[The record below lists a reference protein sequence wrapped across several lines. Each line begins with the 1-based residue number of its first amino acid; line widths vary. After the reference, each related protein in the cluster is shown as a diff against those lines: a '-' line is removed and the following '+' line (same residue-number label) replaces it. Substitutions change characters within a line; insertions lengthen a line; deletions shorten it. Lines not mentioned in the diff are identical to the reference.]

1 MSSKRQRSGGHII
14 VDSFLQHGVDHVFCV
29 PGESYLDILDALVD
43 VSDRIKLV
51 SARQEGGAAYMAES
65 YGKLTGKPGVCLVT
79 RSPGACNAS
88 IAVHTA
94 YQDGSPM
101 VMLVGQIRRDFWG
114 RGSFQEIDYVPM
126 FSPMTK
132 WVAQVER
139 TEDLPYYMAQAFRIA
154 QEGRPG
160 PVVLALP
167 EDMLAA
173 VSSAEDMPIQ
183 EPARHEPDAGKL
195 KQMQDL
201 LAKAERPMI
210 YVGGSGWTP
219 EGKSGIEQ
227 FAAAQHIPVCV
238 GFRRLDAFDHG
249 HPNFA
254 GEMGPP
260 ASPELVKRMKE
271 ADVIL
276 VVGTRL
282 GEHATQ
288 GYTLFD
294 WPDPKQKLIHVLQD
308 ARDFGRVFHPT
319 LAIQS
324 DLNKFV
330 AAANALPKAASE
342 ARSSRVKD
350 ARREYEA
357 NLDASK
363 SPKGKVDI
371 GKCMLQLNELM
382 TDDAIVT
389 GDAGHHTGWF
399 QRFVKFDGRRR
410 FMGPVSGAMG
420 YSVPAAVM
428 AKIVKPD
435 RMAIG
440 LVGDGGFGM
449 TGNEVSTAIACNA
462 APIIIVFNNGM
473 LGSIRAWQELS
484 YPGRVSGT
492 GLVNPDYV
500 QLMKAH
506 GAFGVRVESTE
517 DFAPAF
523 KAAQASGK
531 FAVIDLAMDPED
543 ITTRVTLSGMREASF
558 RRKAEKE
565 KASK

>member
-1 MSSKRQRSGGHII
+1 MSKQRSGGRII
-14 VDSFLQHGVDHVFCV
+14 VDSFLQHGVEHVFCV

-43 VSDRIKLV
+43 VSNRINLV
-51 SARQEGGAAYMAES
+51 SARQEGGAAYMAEA
-65 YGKLTGKPGVCLVT
+65 YGKLTGKPGVCMVT

-94 YQDGSPM
+94 YQDASPM
-101 VMLVGQIRRDFWG
+101 VVLVGQIRRNFQG
-114 RGSFQEIDYVPM
+114 RGSFQEIDYIPM
-126 FSPMTK
+126 FSPMAK

-173 VSSAEDMPIQ
+173 ISTADDMEIQ
-183 EPARHEPDAGKL
+183 EPARVDPDAAKM
-195 KQMQDL
+195 KQMQEM

-210 YVGGSGWTP
+210 YVGGAGWTP
-219 EGKSGIEQ
+219 EGKKGIED
-227 FAAAQHIPVCV
+227 FAAAHQIPVCV
-238 GFRRLDAFDHG
+238 SFRRLDTFDHA

-260 ASPELVKRMKE
+260 AAPELVKRMKE
-271 ADVIL
+271 ADVVL

-308 ARDFGRVFHPT
+308 ARDFGRVFHPA
-319 LAIQS
+319 LAIQA
-324 DLNKFV
+324 DLNKFA
-330 AAANALPKAASE
+330 AAANAFPKAAV
-342 ARSSRVKD
+342 AGRDARVKQ
-350 ARREYEA
+350 ARKEYEA
-357 NLDASK
+357 NLDPSN
-363 SPKGKVDI
+363 SPKGKVDL
-371 GKCMLQLNELM
+371 GQCMLQLNDLM
-382 TDDAIVT
+382 TEDAIVT
-389 GDAGHHTGWF
+389 GDAGHYTGWF
-399 QRFVKFDGRRR
+399 QRFVKFSGRRR

-420 YSVPAAVM
+420 YAVPAAVM
-428 AKIVKPD
+428 AKIAEPK
-435 RMAIG
+435 RMAVG

-492 GLVNPDYV
+492 ALVNPDYV
-500 QLMKAH
+500 MLMKAH
-506 GAFGVRVESTE
+506 GAFGIRVESTE
-517 DFAPAF
+517 EFAPAF

-531 FAVIDLAMDPED
+531 FAVIDLVMDPEA
-543 ITTRVTLSGMREASF
+543 ITTRVTLSGMREASL

-565 KASK
+565 KAST

>member
-1 MSSKRQRSGGHII
+1 MSNQRMRSGGRMV
-14 VDSFLQHGVDHVFCV
+14 VDSFLQHGVEQVFCV

-43 VSDRIKLV
+43 VSNRITLV
-51 SARQEGGAAYMAES
+51 SARQEGGAAYMAEA

-88 IAVHTA
+88 IAIHTA

-101 VMLVGQIRRDFWG
+101 VVLVGQIRRNFWG

-139 TEDLPYYMAQAFRIA
+139 TEDLPYYMSQAFRIA

-173 VSSAEDMPIQ
+173 MSGADDMPVQ
-183 EPARHEPDAGKL
+183 EPARVAPDADKMS
-195 KQMQDL
+195 QMANL

-210 YVGGSGWTP
+210 YVGGAGWTP
-219 EGKSGIEQ
+219 EGKKGIEE
-227 FAAAQHIPVCV
+227 FAAAHQIPVCV
-238 GFRRLDAFDHG
+238 GFRRLDAFNHD

-260 ASPELVKRMKE
+260 AAPDLVKRMKE
-271 ADVIL
+271 ADVVL

-308 ARDFGRVFHPT
+308 ARDFGRVFHPA
-319 LAIQS
+319 LAIQT

-330 AAANALPKAASE
+330 AAANALPTSTTAARD
-342 ARSSRVKD
+342 ARVKQ
-350 ARREYEA
+350 ARKEYEA
-357 NLDASK
+357 NLDPSN
-363 SPKGKVDI
+363 SPKGKVDL
-371 GKCMLQLNELM
+371 GQCMLQLNDLM

-399 QRFVKFDGRRR
+399 QRFMKFSGRRR

-420 YSVPAAVM
+420 YAVPAAVM
-428 AKIVKPD
+428 AKIVDPK

-449 TGNEVSTAIACNA
+449 TGNEVSTAIAHNV

-500 QLMKAH
+500 QLMQAH
-506 GAFGVRVESTE
+506 GAFGITVRTTE
-517 DFAPAF
+517 EFAPAF

-531 FAVIDLAMDPED
+531 FAVIDLYMDPEQ
-543 ITTRVTLSGMREASF
+543 ITTRITLSGMREASL
-558 RRKAEKE
+558 RRKAERE
-565 KASK
+565 KSGA

>member
-1 MSSKRQRSGGHII
+1 MV

-43 VSDRIKLV
+43 VSNRIKLV

-65 YGKLTGKPGVCLVT
+65 YGKLTGKPGICLVT

-88 IAVHTA
+88 IAIHTA
-94 YQDGSPM
+94 HQDGSPM
-101 VMLVGQIRRDFWG
+101 IVLVGQIRRSFWG
-114 RGSFQEIDYVPM
+114 RGSFQEIDYIPM

-173 VSSAEDMPIQ
+173 TSAADDMPVQ
-183 EPARHEPDAGKL
+183 EPARLAPDAAL
-195 KQMQDL
+195 MKQMQEL
-201 LAKAERPMI
+201 LAKAERPML
-210 YVGGSGWTP
+210 YVGGAGWTA
-219 EGKSGIEQ
+219 EGKRGIED
-227 FAAAQHIPVCV
+227 FAAAHQIPACV
-238 GFRRLDAFDHG
+238 SFRRLDTFNYD

-260 ASPELVKRMKE
+260 AAPELVKRMKE
-271 ADVIL
+271 ADVVL

-319 LAIQS
+319 LAIQA

-330 AAANALPKAASE
+330 AAANALPKGDVSRRA
-342 ARSSRVKD
+342 SRVQDAHKD
-350 ARREYEA
+350 YEK
-357 NLDASK
+357 NLDPSN
-363 SPKGKVDI
+363 SPKGKVDL
-371 GKCMLQLNELM
+371 GQCMLQLNDLLSE
-382 TDDAIVT
+382 DAIVT
-389 GDAGHHTGWF
+389 GDAGHYTGWF
-399 QRFVKFDGRRR
+399 QRFVKFNGRRR

-420 YSVPAAVM
+420 YGVPAAVM
-428 AKIVKPD
+428 AKLVEPN
-435 RMAIG
+435 RMAVG
-440 LVGDGGFGM
+440 LVGDGSFGM
-449 TGNEVSTAIACNA
+449 TGNEVSTAVGCNA

-492 GLVNPDYV
+492 GLLNPDYV

-517 DFAPAF
+517 QFAPAF

-531 FAVIDLAMDPED
+531 FAVIDLVMDPEA
-543 ITTRVTLSGMREASF
+543 ITTRITLTGMREAAL
-558 RRKAEKE
+558 RRKAEK
-565 KASK
+565 ASA

>member
-1 MSSKRQRSGGHII
+1 MAKQRVRSGGRIV
-14 VDSFLQHGVDHVFCV
+14 VDSLIQHGVKQVFCV

-43 VSDRIKLV
+43 VPSKIKLV
-51 SARQEGGAAYMAES
+51 SARQEGGAAFMAEA

-94 YQDGSPM
+94 FQDGSPM
-101 VMLVGQIRRDFWG
+101 IVLVGQIRRNFVG
-114 RGSFQEIDYVPM
+114 RGSFQEIDYIPM
-126 FSPMTK
+126 FSPMCK

-160 PVVLALP
+160 PVVLSLP

-173 VSSAEDMPIQ
+173 SSGADDMPVQ
-183 EPARHEPDAGKL
+183 EPVRLEPDSAAMR
-195 KQMQDL
+195 QMQDM

-210 YVGGSGWTP
+210 YVGGAGWTP
-219 EGKSGIEQ
+219 EGKKGIED
-227 FAAAQHIPVCV
+227 FAAANQIPVCV
-238 GFRRLDAFDHG
+238 GFRRLDTFDHN

-260 ASPELVKRMKE
+260 AAPDLVKRMKE
-271 ADVIL
+271 SDVVL

-308 ARDFGRVFHPT
+308 ARDFGRVFHPA
-319 LAIQS
+319 LAIQA

-330 AAANALPKAASE
+330 AAANVLPKATNTGRAE
-342 ARSSRVKD
+342 RVKQ
-350 ARREYEA
+350 ARKEYEA
-357 NLDASK
+357 NLDPTN
-363 SPKGKVDI
+363 SPKSRVDL
-371 GKCMLQLNELM
+371 GRCMLQLNELM

-399 QRFVKFDGRRR
+399 QRFVNFGGKRR

-420 YSVPAAVM
+420 YAVPAAVM
-428 AKIVKPD
+428 AKIADPK
-435 RMAIG
+435 RMAIA

-449 TGNEVSTAIACNA
+449 TGNEVTTAIDHGV
-462 APIIIVFNNGM
+462 APIVIVFNNGM

-492 GLVNPDYV
+492 GLTNPDYV
-500 QLMKAH
+500 KLMDAY
-506 GAFGVRVESTE
+506 GVFGIRVDRTE
-517 DFAPAF
+517 DFVPAF

-531 FAVIDLAMDPED
+531 FAVIDLYMDPEA
-543 ITTRVTLSGMREASF
+543 ITTRITLTGMREASF
-558 RRKAEKE
+558 KRKAERE
-565 KASK
+565 KASA

>member
-1 MSSKRQRSGGHII
+1 MSKQRSGGRII
-14 VDSFLQHGVDHVFCV
+14 VDSFLQHGVEHVFCV

-43 VSDRIKLV
+43 VSNRINLV
-51 SARQEGGAAYMAES
+51 SARQEGGAAYMAEA
-65 YGKLTGKPGVCLVT
+65 YGKLTGKPGICMVT

-88 IAVHTA
+88 IAIHTA
-94 YQDGSPM
+94 YQDASPM
-101 VMLVGQIRRDFWG
+101 IVLVGQIRRNFEG
-114 RGSFQEIDYVPM
+114 RGSFQEIDYIPM
-126 FSPMTK
+126 LSPMSK

-160 PVVLALP
+160 PVVLSLP

-173 VSSAEDMPIQ
+173 MSTADDMEIQ
-183 EPARHEPDAGKL
+183 EPARIEPDAGKL
-195 KQMQDL
+195 KQMQEM

-210 YVGGSGWTP
+210 YVGGAGWTP
-219 EGKSGIEQ
+219 QGKKGIEA
-227 FAAAQHIPVCV
+227 FAAAHQIPVCV
-238 GFRRLDAFDHG
+238 GFRRLDTFDHA

-260 ASPELVKRMKE
+260 AAPELVKRMKE
-271 ADVIL
+271 ADVVL

-308 ARDFGRVFHPT
+308 ARDFGRVFHPA
-319 LAIQS
+319 LAIQA

-330 AAANALPKAASE
+330 AAANALPKPVAAGRE
-342 ARSSRVKD
+342 ARVKQ
-350 ARREYEA
+350 ARKEYEA
-357 NLDASK
+357 NLDPSK
-363 SPKGKVDI
+363 SPKGKVDL
-371 GKCMLQLNELM
+371 GQCMLQLNDLM
-382 TDDAIVT
+382 TEDAIVT
-389 GDAGHHTGWF
+389 GDAGHYTGWF
-399 QRFVKFDGRRR
+399 QRFVKFSGGRR

-420 YSVPAAVM
+420 YAVPAAVM
-428 AKIVKPD
+428 AKIAEPK
-435 RMAIG
+435 RMAVG

-492 GLVNPDYV
+492 ALVNPDYV
-500 QLMKAH
+500 MLMKAH
-506 GAFGVRVESTE
+506 GAFGIRVESTE
-517 DFAPAF
+517 EFAPAF

-531 FAVIDLAMDPED
+531 FAVIDLAMDPEA
-543 ITTRVTLSGMREASF
+543 ITTRVTLSGMREASL
-558 RRKAEKE
+558 RRKAEKD
-565 KASK
+565 KASA